1 MAAPSH
7 HVRRLLS
14 QRQRS
19 HAGDGSLLELVTG
32 VVSPEPSPVAAAAA
46 AAAQG
51 KSRQQED
58 KGVDE
63 EAKRSEAGADAASP
77 VAAPSAYLRY
87 LQTVRS
93 EWNDMPD
100 LTITYEKLSL
110 RTPSVGGGGGGSGR
124 SGSGGGG
131 GGDGGG
137 AAAAPRSEMPSLYTF
152 FRDQALAVPKA
163 MGSALK
169 SVLAAGSGGSGQ
181 QTATATPLPLHQ
193 PKSPSSS
200 SSSSA
205 SPSSFRLLHA
215 CSGVL
220 RPGVLTLVLAPPGHG
235 KSALLKTLAG
245 RMQNREE
252 GKGLSGT
259 LRWNGLTAKEMEE
272 KGLQLSKLCAYC
284 DQVDLYVVEA
294 QKKTTQLVQAR
305 CVHVSSRAPPSCC
318 SC

>member
-32 VVSPEPSPVAAAAA
+32 VVSPEPSPVAAAATES
-46 AAAQG
+46 
-51 KSRQQED
+51 KSQQQED
-58 KGVDE
+58 KGAEE
-63 EAKRSEAGADAASP
+63 EAKRSETTSP

-110 RTPSVGGGGGGSGR
+110 RTPSVGGGGSGGGG

-131 GGDGGG
+131 DGA

-169 SVLAAGSGGSGQ
+169 SVMAAGNGGSGQ

-193 PKSPSSS
+193 PKSPS

-284 DQVDLYVVEA
+284 DQVDLYVA
-294 QKKTTQLVQAR
+294 ATQTQTTPLAQAR
-305 CVHVSSRAPPSCC
+305 
-318 SC
+318 